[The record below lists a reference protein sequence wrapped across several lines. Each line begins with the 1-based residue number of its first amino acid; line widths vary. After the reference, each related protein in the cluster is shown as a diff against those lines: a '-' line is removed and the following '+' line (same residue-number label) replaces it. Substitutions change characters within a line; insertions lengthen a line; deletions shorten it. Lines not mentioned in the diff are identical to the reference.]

1 MHTCVRA
8 CRERL
13 TASTPL
19 DADNLR
25 RRLTFLAARGGGS
38 CLSELGGV
46 SLGRRRVARFGI
58 SRSRTGIS
66 PLVRTIK
73 TYPPPIFPQTMDA
86 FGDNFVNEPEVDPAA
101 EFLAREQDQLAGLED
116 DITPMA
122 VTLAAAAAGQPE
134 DELSGKF
141 GNLKVGPGGDAEGSF
156 EIVDTIGQPG
166 EAQASGEPMPPPPV
180 KEEPEKIKKWRE
192 EQKARLEE
200 KDAEEEKKR
209 EEWKEAAKKELEEW
223 YKHHAEA
230 INKTKTTNR
239 NAEKQFVAEAD
250 EVEPGTEWERIAK
263 LCEFN
268 PKSSRT
274 SKDVSR
280 MRSIILQLKQ
290 TPPTPINA

>member
-1 MHTCVRA
+1 MV
-8 CRERL
+8 
-13 TASTPL
+13 TA
-19 DADNLR
+19 
-25 RRLTFLAARGGGS
+25 
-38 CLSELGGV
+38 
-46 SLGRRRVARFGI
+46 
-58 SRSRTGIS
+58 
-66 PLVRTIK
+66 
-73 TYPPPIFPQTMDA
+73 MDA
-86 FGDNFVNEPEVDPAA
+86 FGDNFVNPEVDPAA
-101 EFLAREQDQLAGLED
+101 EFLAREQDELAGLED
-116 DITPMA
+116 EITPMA
-122 VTLAAAAAGQPE
+122 VTLAAQAAAGQTEE
-134 DELSGKF
+134 DLSGKF

-156 EIVDTIGQPG
+156 EIVDAIGQSA
-166 EAQASGEPMPPPPV
+166 EAQAPPAAMETAPVAPPPV
-180 KEEPEKIKKWRE
+180 KEEPEKIRKWRE

-200 KDAEEEKKR
+200 KDAEEEKKK
-209 EEWKEAAKKELEEW
+209 EEWREVAKKELEEW

-290 TPPTPINA
+290 SPPIPINA

>member
-1 MHTCVRA
+1 
-8 CRERL
+8 
-13 TASTPL
+13 
-19 DADNLR
+19 
-25 RRLTFLAARGGGS
+25 
-38 CLSELGGV
+38 
-46 SLGRRRVARFGI
+46 
-58 SRSRTGIS
+58 
-66 PLVRTIK
+66 
-73 TYPPPIFPQTMDA
+73 MDA
-86 FGDNFVNEPEVDPAA
+86 FGDNFVEPDVDPAA

-122 VTLAAAAAGQPE
+122 VTLAAAAAGQTE

-156 EIVDTIGQPG
+156 EIVDTIGQPA
-166 EAQASGEPMPPPPV
+166 EAQAVPAEPVVPAPV

-209 EEWKEAAKKELEEW
+209 EEWREAAKKELEEW

-290 TPPTPINA
+290 TPPTPINAWLN

>member
-1 MHTCVRA
+1 
-8 CRERL
+8 
-13 TASTPL
+13 
-19 DADNLR
+19 
-25 RRLTFLAARGGGS
+25 
-38 CLSELGGV
+38 
-46 SLGRRRVARFGI
+46 
-58 SRSRTGIS
+58 
-66 PLVRTIK
+66 
-73 TYPPPIFPQTMDA
+73 MDA
-86 FGDNFVNEPEVDPAA
+86 FGDNFVNEPDVDPAA

-122 VTLAAAAAGQPE
+122 VTLAAAAAGQNE

-166 EAQASGEPMPPPPV
+166 EASAPPAASEPAPPPPV

-200 KDAEEEKKR
+200 KDAEEEKKK

>member
-1 MHTCVRA
+1 
-8 CRERL
+8 
-13 TASTPL
+13 
-19 DADNLR
+19 
-25 RRLTFLAARGGGS
+25 
-38 CLSELGGV
+38 
-46 SLGRRRVARFGI
+46 
-58 SRSRTGIS
+58 
-66 PLVRTIK
+66 
-73 TYPPPIFPQTMDA
+73 MDA
-86 FGDNFVNEPEVDPAA
+86 FGDNFVNEPDVDPAA

-122 VTLAAAAAGQPE
+122 VTLAAAAAGQNE

-166 EAQASGEPMPPPPV
+166 EASASPAASEPAPPPPV

-200 KDAEEEKKR
+200 KDAEEEKKK

>member
-1 MHTCVRA
+1 
-8 CRERL
+8 
-13 TASTPL
+13 
-19 DADNLR
+19 
-25 RRLTFLAARGGGS
+25 
-38 CLSELGGV
+38 
-46 SLGRRRVARFGI
+46 
-58 SRSRTGIS
+58 
-66 PLVRTIK
+66 
-73 TYPPPIFPQTMDA
+73 MDA

-116 DITPMA
+116 EITPMA
-122 VTLAAAAAGQPE
+122 VTLAAAAAAGQT
-134 DELSGKF
+134 DDDLSGKF

-156 EIVDTIGQPG
+156 EIVDTIGQSTETQIP
-166 EAQASGEPMPPPPV
+166 STLTEPAPV
-180 KEEPEKIKKWRE
+180 IAPAKEEPEKIKKWRE

-200 KDAEEEKKR
+200 KDAEEEKKK
-209 EEWKEAAKKELEEW
+209 EEWREAAKKELEEW